1 MERLIAILATL
12 WILFAPLTAY
22 WLMWEFAFQSETMMR
37 IGEALMALVL
47 LGPLATCAILYFRYV
62 RTDAAN

>member
-1 MERLIAILATL
+1 MERLIAVIATF

-22 WLMWEFAFQSETMMR
+22 WLMWQFAFRTEMMMR

-47 LGPLATCAILYFRYV
+47 LGPPALCAILYLRYV
-62 RTDAAN
+62 RTNA